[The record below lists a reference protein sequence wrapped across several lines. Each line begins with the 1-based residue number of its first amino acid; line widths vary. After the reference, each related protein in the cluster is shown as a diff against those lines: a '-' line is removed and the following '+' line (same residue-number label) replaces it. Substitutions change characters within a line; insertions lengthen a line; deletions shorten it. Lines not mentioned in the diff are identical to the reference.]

1 MLKKI
6 KKNSHLCTTHALFLL
21 EKKGSWPNYTLEM
34 SYSWFVYVFT
44 STGALGK
51 LGSSATKGTIF
62 NFHFTSPCTYG
73 PYMLKKERIF
83 TRFPSVYSLFGPK
96 DKTNTIFLLEKKG
109 FWLVCLRFL
118 RRQEP

>member
-1 MLKKI
+1 VDKFSPVFDLHIKPAIFIATNVKKD
-6 KKNSHLCTTHALFLL
+6 KKYHSLCTTHAIFLL

-51 LGSSATKGTIF
+51 LGSTATKGTIF

-73 PYMLKKERIF
+73 PYMLYIVGKRSARAIK
-83 TRFPSVYSLFGPK
+83 
-96 DKTNTIFLLEKKG
+96 
-109 FWLVCLRFL
+109 
-118 RRQEP
+118 